1 MLYWQITMIV
11 IKQMKMLMND
21 IKREGGPK
29 DPDSPNKLTRDE
41 VAFIVTDNLLELAPK
56 IVQVIQPKESRR

>member
-1 MLYWQITMIV
+1 MMYWQITMVV

-29 DPDSPNKLTRDE
+29 DADSPNRLTKDE
-41 VAFIVTDNLLELAPK
+41 TMFIVTENLLELVPK
-56 IVQVIQPKESRR
+56 IVQIIRPK